1 MFAFECISKKSNET
15 TYLIA
20 DKSTAFLGY
29 NLEHI
34 QVMLNQTNNA
44 EFLSLGDMSWLKIH
58 GIEVIPADEIIIG
71 ENGDI
76 YYDSQK
82 LHILNHTPFIYGK
95 DE

>member
-1 MFAFECISKKSNET
+1 MYALECISKKSNEA
-15 TYLIA
+15 TYFIT

-34 QVMLNQTNNA
+34 QDMLTHTNNA

-71 ENGDI
+71 ENGDL
-76 YYDSQK
+76 YYDGQK
-82 LHILNHTPFIYGK
+82 LHIINHTPYIYG
-95 DE
+95 EEA